1 MDSNGP
7 SFIGRYFIYM
17 DNNATYY
24 IRKPI
29 RITSDYGLR
38 LDDDNELTTIASC
51 LWSINYLHEI
61 EYLDCTFPCLI
72 YYLIFRYVKLFYF
85 TFLSKLSFKS
95 TGAKIL
101 ENSSFL

>member
-7 SFIGRYFIYM
+7 SFISRYFIYM
-17 DNNATYY
+17 DNNTTYSICKT
-24 IRKPI
+24 IR
-29 RITSDYGLR
+29 RTSGYGLG
-38 LDDDNELTTIASC
+38 LDDYNELTTIASY

-61 EYLDCTFPCLI
+61 KYLDCTFPCLI

-95 TGAKIL
+95 TGAKFL
-101 ENSSFL
+101 EDGSFL